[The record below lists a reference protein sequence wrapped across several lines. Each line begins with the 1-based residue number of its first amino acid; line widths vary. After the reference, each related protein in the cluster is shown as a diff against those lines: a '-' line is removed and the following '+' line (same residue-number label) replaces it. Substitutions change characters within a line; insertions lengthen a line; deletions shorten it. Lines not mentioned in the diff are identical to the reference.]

1 MFDVGFWEL
10 ALIGIITLLVVGP
23 ERMPQIAKKAGYY
36 LGKVKR
42 FIAKIQDDVGDE
54 IEAEKLKKH
63 LNLEDKDSNIVEIF
77 DDAKKSLDEIKR
89 DVDKNS

>member
-54 IEAEKLKKH
+54 IEADKLKKH

>member
-1 MFDVGFWEL
+1 
-10 ALIGIITLLVVGP
+10 
-23 ERMPQIAKKAGYY
+23 MPQIARKAGYY

-42 FIAKIQDDVGDE
+42 FIAKIQEDVGDE
-54 IEAEKLKKH
+54 IEADKLKKH

-89 DVDKNS
+89 DVDKNP